1 MRRQYTLLLV
11 EDDPD
16 IRDAVTA
23 LLTEH
28 GFLVLVASD
37 GDEAIRLLAEQRVDL
52 LFTDLVMPGIGGYE
66 LAERA
71 RAMCGDLRVL
81 YMTGNAEQTRGRG
94 IRYGKILQKPVR
106 ADELL
111 VEVTQ
116 ALSG

>member
-1 MRRQYTLLLV
+1 MGRRYTLLLV
-11 EDDPD
+11 EDDVD

-28 GFLVLVASD
+28 GFQVLVASD
-37 GDEAIRLLAEQRVDL
+37 GDEAMRLLAAHHVDL

-71 RAMCGDLRVL
+71 RVMYGDLRVL
-81 YMTGNAEQTRGRG
+81 YMTGDAEQTRGRG
-94 IRYGKILQKPVR
+94 IRFGKILQKPVR

-116 ALSG
+116 ALAG